1 MTMHRSTGKCASD
14 AATPPGIVRNLG
26 KIWLC
31 AVATVLLSAP
41 VMAATFVVDSTAD
54 SVDAHPG
61 DGVCA
66 DAGGA
71 CTLRAAVMEA
81 NALPGADTID
91 LAGISDPN
99 MPIVLTITGADET
112 YQPATGGGTGYI
124 AVASHDASIG
134 DLNITDSLSIV
145 GAGSAKTIIEWSPT
159 AQSQGSADRIFHIEA
174 VSTNVT
180 VSISG
185 VTVRNGYTPPVAD
198 IETAGDGK
206 IWQFKR
212 HGGCIAIGTSA
223 ATNLLDPTVTH
234 GSGSGGG
241 GSGHGG
247 GESSGET
254 AVAIDA
260 VNLTDVNVINCI
272 SGGDGGGVYNAAPL
286 TLADSVVS
294 GNTAASNG
302 GGIYASAAM
311 TISKTTIGS
320 IGAFTAANQAENGG
334 GIFDTGL
341 HTTTI
346 KQSAIVGNS
355 ATGGGALSGRSTTI
369 DVIENSTIANNVAR
383 DTAGGITTNGRVTL
397 KNVTISGNQVLPTTT
412 SAPTTAG
419 VGLSAFGSG
428 NFSYVNTILSNN
440 KVMGSTPT
448 LSNCGTTGSGSSANY
463 LTSSGH
469 NLEDGDSCN
478 LIAAGDMKNTD
489 PQLQPLTNNG
499 GLTDTFA
506 ITQSSPAVDA
516 GDNSQCSNN
525 DQRDGIRP
533 ADGKLSGAF
542 VCDIGA
548 FELFVHTADI
558 HIDDMTAPDHAYATD
573 PITVTVVVHN
583 DPGATTSATGVTITT
598 DQLPAAFAVT
608 SAEFTTGTATTA
620 CAVAG
625 GIVTCDVGT
634 LAPGDT
640 ATATIVG
647 TASAPGGIAITAN
660 VASTAPIDPNL
671 GNNTAS
677 VHVLVTGNADMAVTA
692 TGSTTPVLALSNTDL
707 SFTVTNNGPDTAN
720 DARVAAFVPTDV
732 NYQSATI
739 SQGSCVYST
748 TDGSVSCAIG
758 QLASGAS
765 VTGTV
770 TVSSA
775 VGGAPTVL
783 FGVDATERDQQPD
796 NDTATVALQITPW
809 SDLQLAMSSTV
820 ANSTT
825 GATAPVTVAVSNVG
839 GLATTNVKAVVTL
852 PTGVTFASSDP
863 GSTCTDTGGTVTC
876 TTATLAAG
884 AHVTSLFYVK
894 LATAGTMTV
903 TGVVSSDLTDTVA
916 SNNTATVAFKV
927 SNPSSGGCAY
937 RPGSAF
943 DPTLAAALAVGILA
957 LAARRLRATKVR
969 RG

>member
-1 MTMHRSTGKCASD
+1 MCIHRSTENTDSG
-14 AATPPGIVRNLG
+14 ATAPPGIVRKLG
-26 KIWLC
+26 KFWLC
-31 AVATVLLSAP
+31 AVASVLVAAP
-41 VMAATFVVDSTAD
+41 AMAATFVVDSTAD

-66 DAGGA
+66 DANGA

-81 NALPGADTID
+81 NALAGPDTID
-91 LAGISDPN
+91 LTGISDPN

-112 YQPATGGGTGYI
+112 YQQATGGGTGYV
-124 AVASHDASIG
+124 AVATHDASIG

-159 AQSQGSADRIFHIEA
+159 AQAQGSADRIFHIEA
-174 VSTNVT
+174 VTANVT

-185 VTVRNGYTPPVAD
+185 VTVRNGYTPPVVD
-198 IETAGDGK
+198 IQTTGDGK
-206 IWQFKR
+206 TWQFKR
-212 HGGCIAIGTSA
+212 HGGGIAIGTSA
-223 ATNLLDPTVTH
+223 ATNLLDPTITH
-234 GSGSGGG
+234 GSGGG
-241 GSGHGG
+241 GGGGHGG
-247 GESSGET
+247 GESGGET

-260 VNLTDVNVINCI
+260 VTLTDVNVVNCI
-272 SGGDGGGVYNAAPL
+272 SGGDGGGIYNAAPL
-286 TLADSVVS
+286 TLTDSVVS

-302 GGIYASAAM
+302 GGIYASAGM
-311 TISKTTIGS
+311 TISKSTIGTV
-320 IGAFTAANQAENGG
+320 GAFSTPNHAENGG

-346 KQSAIVGNS
+346 KQSAIVGNT

-369 DVIENSTIANNVAR
+369 DVIENSTIANNVAQ

-397 KNVTISGNQVLPTTT
+397 KNVTVSGNQVSPTT
-412 SAPTTAG
+412 SSESTAAG
-419 VGLSAFGSG
+419 AGLSSFGSG
-428 NFSYVNTILSNN
+428 NISYVNTIISNN
-440 KVMGSTPT
+440 KVTGSTPV
-448 LSNCGTTGSGSSANY
+448 LSNCGTTGSGASTNF

-478 LIAAGDMKNTD
+478 LTAAGDLKNTD
-489 PQLQPLTNNG
+489 PQLQPLANNG
-499 GLTDTFA
+499 GPTDTFA
-506 ITQSSPAVDA
+506 ITQASPAVDA
-516 GDNSQCSNN
+516 GDNSQCPNN

-558 HIDDMTAPDHAYATD
+558 HIDDMTAPDQAYATD

-583 DPGATTSATGVTITT
+583 DPGATTSATGVTVTT
-598 DQLPAAFAVT
+598 DPLPASFTVT
-608 SAEFTTGTATTA
+608 SAEVATASTTTA

-625 GIVTCDVGT
+625 GVVTCDVGT

-647 TASAPGGIAITAN
+647 TAGAPGAIAITAN

-671 GNNTAS
+671 ANNTAT
-677 VHVLVTGNADMAVTA
+677 VHVQVTGNADMAVTA
-692 TGSTTPVLALSNTDL
+692 TGSATPVLALSNTDL

-720 DARVAAFVPTDV
+720 DARVAAFLPMDIT
-732 NYQSATI
+732 YQSASI
-739 SQGSCVYST
+739 SQGTCVYST

-796 NDTATVALQITPW
+796 NDTSTVALQITPW
-809 SDLQLAMSSTV
+809 SDLQLAMSTST
-820 ANSTT
+820 ANPMT
-825 GATAPVTVAVSNVG
+825 GTTAPVTVTVSNAG
-839 GLATTNVKAVVTL
+839 GLATTNVKSVITL

-863 GSTCTDTGGTVTC
+863 GSNCTASGGTVTC
-876 TTATLAAG
+876 VSATLAAG
-884 AHVTSLFYVK
+884 AQVTSLFYVK

-916 SNNTATVAFKV
+916 ANNTATLAFKV
-927 SNPSSGGCAY
+927 SSPSSGGCTY
-937 RPGSAF
+937 RPGGAW
-943 DPTLAAALAVGILA
+943 DPTLATALVLGILA
-957 LAARRLRATKVR
+957 LGARRLRAAR
-969 RG
+969 AGRG